1 VRGVEDPPH
10 ALVELG
16 HLAAHL
22 GLAGCAV
29 EEVVERGVVA
39 TQLQGRRDD
48 DDALTLD
55 QPLDPPVGVVA
66 LPEVLQRLAEP
77 GEVVE
82 VAALARLPDLQVDPG
97 VLLLDPGPPGARLP
111 GGLLGRL
118 CWAGSCALGGLRVV
132 SQVISAPRR
141 P

>member
-1 VRGVEDPPH
+1 MRGVEDPSH

-16 HLAAHL
+16 QLAAHL
-22 GLAGCAV
+22 GLAGGAV
-29 EEVVERGVVA
+29 EQVVEPGVVA
-39 TQLQGRRDD
+39 PQLQRGRDD
-48 DDALTLD
+48 DDALALD

-66 LPEVLQRLAEP
+66 VPEVLQRLAKP

-82 VAALARLPDLQVDPG
+82 VAALARLPDLEVDPG
-97 VLLLDPGPPGARLP
+97 VLLLDPGPPSARVTGGTFGRLRCALP
-111 GGLLGRL
+111 GLRL
-118 CWAGSCALGGLRVV
+118 V